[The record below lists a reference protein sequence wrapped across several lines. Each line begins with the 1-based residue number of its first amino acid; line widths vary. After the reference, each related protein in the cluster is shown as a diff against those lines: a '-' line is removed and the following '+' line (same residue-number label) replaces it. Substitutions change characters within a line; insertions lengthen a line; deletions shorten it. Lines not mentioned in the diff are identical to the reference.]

1 METTLQK
8 TKSNKRI
15 GVVQSLQRYQT
26 MKEKL
31 LTDSR
36 VEEAAP
42 ISSPNEIIEEIPQT
56 ELSAGTVFNGRESVK
71 NIIHGKDN
79 RLLVVV
85 GPCSIHD
92 VDAALEYAQWI
103 KDQREKYGEQL
114 EIVMRTYLEKPRTT
128 VGWKGIIN
136 DPHLDDSFDMELGL
150 RKARKLLLDITELG
164 VPVSTELLDLRT
176 PQYIADLISW
186 GAIGARTVES
196 QLHRE
201 LASGVSFPVGFKNG
215 TAGGIQIAIDAMH
228 SAATKHSFLGID
240 MKGQTA
246 TIKTIGNC
254 DTHIILRGSKHGPNY
269 DAKSVEETA
278 TLLDKSGQNSAIMI
292 DCSHANSKKD
302 YKRQTVVAEDVAK
315 QIASGNKNICGV
327 MIESNL
333 VEGAQKLEPGKEL
346 AYGQSI
352 TDACVGLEATS
363 EILDNLAKAVS
374 QR

>member
-1 METTLQK
+1 
-8 TKSNKRI
+8 
-15 GVVQSLQRYQT
+15 
-26 MKEKL
+26 MKEQI

-36 VEEAAP
+36 VLQTEP
-42 ISSPNEIIEEIPQT
+42 ISSPNEIIGEIQQS
-56 ELSAGTVFNGRESVK
+56 EKSAETVVKGREAVK
-71 NIIHGKDN
+71 NIIHGKDD

-92 VDAALEYAQWI
+92 VDAALEYARWI
-103 KDQREKYGEQL
+103 KDQRKKYGDQL

-215 TAGGIQIAIDAMH
+215 TGGGIQIAIDAMH
-228 SAATKHSFLGID
+228 SASTGHSFLGID
-240 MKGQTA
+240 MEGHTA
-246 TIKTIGNC
+246 TIKTKGNR
-254 DTHIILRGSKHGPNY
+254 DTHIILRGSRNGPNY
-269 DAKSVEETA
+269 SIENIAEIQD
-278 TLLDKSGQNSAIMI
+278 LLIKSGQNTAIMV

-302 YKRQTVVAEDVAK
+302 YTLQPDVAHDIAN
-315 QIASGNKNICGV
+315 QISKGNKNICGV

-333 VEGAQKLEPGKEL
+333 VEGAQKLKPGTEL
-346 AYGQSI
+346 VYGQSI
-352 TDACVGLEATS
+352 TDACAGLDATS
-363 EILDNLAKAVS
+363 DMLSDLASAVS
-374 QR
+374 KR

>member
-1 METTLQK
+1 
-8 TKSNKRI
+8 
-15 GVVQSLQRYQT
+15 

-36 VEEAAP
+36 VEEIAP
-42 ISSPNEIIEEIPQT
+42 ISSPNEIIGEIPQS
-56 ELSAGTVFNGRESVK
+56 EKSAETVVKGRDAVK
-71 NIIHGKDN
+71 NIIHGKDA

-92 VDAALEYAQWI
+92 VDAALEYAKWI
-103 KDQREKYGEQL
+103 KDQREKYGDQL

-136 DPHLDDSFDMELGL
+136 DPHLDDSFDMELGI
-150 RKARKLLLDITELG
+150 RKARKLLLDITQLG

-228 SAATKHSFLGID
+228 SAAAKHSFLGID
-240 MKGQTA
+240 MGGQTA
-246 TIKTIGNC
+246 TIKTKGNR

-278 TLLDKSGQNSAIMI
+278 ELLKKANQNSAIMV

-302 YKRQTVVAEDVAK
+302 YKHQPVVASNIAK
-315 QIASGNKNICGV
+315 QIEDGNKDICGV

-333 VEGAQKLEPGKEL
+333 AEGTQKLEPGKKL
-346 AYGQSI
+346 TYGQSI
-352 TDACVGLEATS
+352 TDACVGLETTS
-363 EILDNLAKAVS
+363 EILINLADAVS
-374 QR
+374 KR

>member
-1 METTLQK
+1 
-8 TKSNKRI
+8 
-15 GVVQSLQRYQT
+15 

-36 VEEAAP
+36 VEETAS
-42 ISSPNEIIEEIPQT
+42 ISSPNEIIEEIPQS
-56 ELSAGTVFNGRESVK
+56 ELSAETVVKGREAVK
-71 NIIHGKDN
+71 NIIHGRDN

-92 VDAALEYAQWI
+92 VKAAQEYAQWI
-103 KDQREKYGEQL
+103 KDQRKKYGDNL

-150 RKARKLLLDITELG
+150 RKARKLLVDITELG

-215 TAGGIQIAIDAMH
+215 TAGGIQIAIDAMQ

-240 MKGQTA
+240 MEGRTA
-246 TIKTIGNC
+246 TIKTKGNT

-269 DAKSVEETA
+269 EANSVKETSE
-278 TLLDKSGQNSAIMI
+278 LLEKAGQNSAIMI
-292 DCSHANSKKD
+292 DCSHANSRKD
-302 YKRQTVVAEDVAK
+302 FTRQSEVANDVAK
-315 QIASGNKNICGV
+315 QVTKGNKDICGV
-327 MIESNL
+327 MVESNL
-333 VEGAQKLEPGKEL
+333 VEGAQKLKPGKEL
-346 AYGQSI
+346 VYGQSI
-352 TDACVGLEATS
+352 TDACVGLDATAR
-363 EILDNLAKAVS
+363 ILDDLAAAASK
-374 QR
+374 R